1 MVRLSLLFPVILLAG
16 TVAFLCSFPVQKLA
30 LRKGFLDCPD
40 SAPHKLHQSA
50 TPLGGG
56 IVLLVSIWAGWM
68 IFGTWHGS
76 VIPGL
81 LGATS
86 LIMLWGLVD
95 DRYGLE
101 PLPKLAG
108 QIIATVF
115 LILAGIQ
122 AHIFSF
128 NWANYLITLFWMVG
142 LSNAFNFVDSMDG
155 LALGI
160 AIIASGFF
168 MLVTID
174 SGQPELARLSA
185 VLLGAGIGLMFLNT
199 QPARLFLGDSGAQL
213 LGFLLA
219 AIGIAYNPAGLP
231 QEVSW
236 FTPILVL
243 GVPVFDM
250 VLVVFSRLRRKMP
263 VYQAGHDHSYHR
275 LVRMGLDSN
284 RAVVGMHLIAGGLGL
299 TAFILL
305 GASVLWANVIYFAI
319 LMASIILILWLEFHN
334 PVKAGQPDNN
344 LRGVVDKEKVE

>member
-16 TVAFLCSFPVQKLA
+16 TVSFLVSLPVRRLAF
-30 LRKGFLDCPD
+30 RTGFLDRPE
-40 SAPHKLHQSA
+40 SAPHKLHQNA

-56 IVLLVSIWAGWM
+56 IVLIAAIWAGWLV
-68 IFGTWHGS
+68 FGDWRGS
-76 VIPGL
+76 ELPGL
-81 LGATS
+81 LIAAS

-95 DRYGLE
+95 DRTGLS
-101 PLPKLAG
+101 PAAKLLG
-108 QIIATVF
+108 QVIATVA
-115 LILAGIQ
+115 LMLAGIQ
-122 AHIFSF
+122 AHIFGM
-128 NWANYLITLFWMVG
+128 NWANYLITLLWVVG

-185 VLLGAGIGLMFLNT
+185 VIVGAGIGLMFLNT
-199 QPARLFLGDSGAQL
+199 QQARLFLGDSGAQL

-243 GVPVFDM
+243 GVPIFDM
-250 VLVVFSRLRRKMP
+250 VLVVLSRIRRKKP
-263 VYQAGHDHSYHR
+263 IYQAGRDHSYHR
-275 LVRMGLDSN
+275 LVSLGLDSN
-284 RAVVGMHLIAGGLGL
+284 RAVVGMHLVSGALGL
-299 TAFILL
+299 LAFITL
-305 GASVLWANVIYFAI
+305 GVTSFWANVFFFCVIV
-319 LMASIILILWLEFHN
+319 LGIILVLCSESLQTRARE
-334 PVKAGQPDNN
+334 
-344 LRGVVDKEKVE
+344 E